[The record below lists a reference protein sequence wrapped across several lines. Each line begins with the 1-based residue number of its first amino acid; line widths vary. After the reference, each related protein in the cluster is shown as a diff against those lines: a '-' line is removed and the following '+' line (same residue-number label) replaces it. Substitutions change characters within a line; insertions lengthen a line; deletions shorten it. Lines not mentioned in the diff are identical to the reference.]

1 MERIDYYKEKFK
13 STLSEEDLQKLIER
27 HENGECV
34 STIEEMKEI
43 LRDTGRKAIE
53 VREEGIKLKREIE
66 IYNKE
71 NGTNIEFLDWT
82 LEADDL
88 DMIDE
93 IIDEN

>member
-1 MERIDYYKEKFK
+1 
-13 STLSEEDLQKLIER
+13 
-27 HENGECV
+27 
-34 STIEEMKEI
+34 MKEI

-71 NGTNIEFLDWT
+71 NGTNIEFPDWT

>member
-1 MERIDYYKEKFK
+1 
-13 STLSEEDLQKLIER
+13 
-27 HENGECV
+27 
-34 STIEEMKEI
+34 MKEI

-71 NGTNIEFLDWT
+71 NGTNIEFPDWT

-93 IIDEN
+93 IIDES

>member
-1 MERIDYYKEKFK
+1 MKSIDYYKEKFK
-13 STLSEEDLQKLIER
+13 STLSEDELQKLSER
-27 HENGECV
+27 YENGKRV

-71 NGTNIEFLDWT
+71 NGTNIEFPDWT